1 MLSATSAHAVRAL
14 VEMARLPHGEAIL
27 GRELASLANIPPN
40 YLSKI
45 LWTLGNEGYI
55 DATRGSGGGYR
66 LKRRA
71 EEIRIVEI
79 VDLFEKGKERTGC
92 FLGRHLKCSDEN
104 ACSAHDSWKDVQLT
118 YERFLETT
126 TIGMISGHHDLT
138 ETKPKPTRSEPK

>member
-14 VEMARLPHGEAIL
+14 LEMARAPEGKAIL
-27 GRELASLANIPPN
+27 GRELAKLADIPPN

-66 LKRRA
+66 LKRPA

-79 VDLFEKGKERTGC
+79 VDLFEKGKERNVC
-92 FLGRHLKCSDEN
+92 FLGGHLRCSDED
-104 ACSAHDSWKDVQLT
+104 ACAAHDSWKNVKAT

-126 TIGMISGHHDLT
+126 TIAMIARQRDKSAPRPPLT
-138 ETKPKPTRSEPK
+138 QMQSK